1 MNSVFCADIGTSSLK
16 AALVDFSGRVLAFSR
31 VQFGL
36 FYTDHA
42 AGEWLGA
49 LRKALAGCISFVG
62 GGADICATA
71 GTGVSFANTG
81 ASGQGTQISIDAIC
95 ISGNGPTL
103 CGVDGKTLL
112 WNADLGLG
120 AGAGV
125 AGTGCSSG
133 TAGASTANICAAV
146 GTANIC
152 ATASTAGTGCSS
164 GTSSAFAS
172 TAGTGGADIRAT
184 ADTDVSFANAGA
196 SATAGTG
203 GADICATA
211 STAVPSA
218 NTGASG
224 TAGTGSA
231 NICATAGTGVSFAN
245 TGASGQGTQISID
258 AICISGNG
266 PTLCGVDGKTLLW
279 NADLGAG
286 AAGTGCSSGTGSADI
301 CATASTANTDVS
313 FANTGVSD
321 TAGTFGTAA
330 SSANTGISGN
340 TANICAAANTASTDV
355 SFANTGASGTAGTFG
370 TAASSANTGISGNT
384 ADICAT
390 ASTANNAVP
399 SANTKSLYIPRILG
413 FAKKFP
419 SYWQQKDCTVFS
431 GPEYLIYLLTGAS
444 VSILPEKRFLE
455 AYWSREA
462 FKEAGLSA
470 EDAEDAMQKLPS
482 FVPPASIA
490 GSLTKTA
497 AEFLCGGEGECAA
510 GLVKDGIPVVCGA
523 PDFISALVGT
533 NTLRAGLFCDRAG
546 SSEGIN
552 LCTSKP
558 VAGQGIRT
566 LPSIIPGLWNASVL
580 LPESGE
586 RFCAYKEKISRLYA
600 RPISLDEMVQILL
613 ESDGSLAE
621 LDQGKYLMLQTAMMV
636 RDGLNVLRRAA
647 EESGAVPALKTE
659 MTVTGGQAENPLWNQ
674 MKANVTGYTLYTQSL
689 VHAELT
695 GDAVF
700 ALLALGLYKDIHSAA
715 AAVCKREVCYE
726 PQEVS

>member
-81 ASGQGTQISIDAIC
+81 TSGQGTQISIDAIC

-120 AGAGV
+120 AGV

-133 TAGASTANICAAV
+133 T
-146 GTANIC
+146 GTK
-152 ATASTAGTGCSS
+152 
-164 GTSSAFAS
+164 
-172 TAGTGGADIRAT
+172 
-184 ADTDVSFANAGA
+184 VS
-196 SATAGTG
+196 
-203 GADICATA
+203 
-211 STAVPSA
+211 SA
-218 NTGASG
+218 NTGVSVTAG
-224 TAGTGSA
+224 AFADTAGTGSA
-231 NICATAGTGVSFAN
+231 NICAAAGTGVSFAN
-245 TGASGQGTQISID
+245 TGASGT
-258 AICISGNG
+258 
-266 PTLCGVDGKTLLW
+266 
-279 NADLGAG
+279 AG
-286 AAGTGCSSGTGSADI
+286 A
-301 CATASTANTDVS
+301 
-313 FANTGVSD
+313 
-321 TAGTFGTAA
+321 FGT
-330 SSANTGISGN
+330 S
-340 TANICAAANTASTDV
+340 
-355 SFANTGASGTAGTFG
+355 
-370 TAASSANTGISGNT
+370 ASSANTGISGNT
-384 ADICAT
+384 ADIRVTTDTDVSFANT
-390 ASTANNAVP
+390 GASDTAGASTANICAAANTAVP

-497 AEFLCGGEGECAA
+497 AEFLCGEEGECAA

-636 RDGLNVLRRAA
+636 RDGLNALRRAA

-659 MTVTGGQAENPLWNQ
+659 MTVTGGQAENALWNQ

-715 AAVCKREVCYE
+715 VAVCKREVCYE

>member
-62 GGADICATA
+62 GGNAGTDVSFANTA

-120 AGAGV
+120 AGV
-125 AGTGCSSG
+125 AGTGGSSG
-133 TAGASTANICAAV
+133 TAGANTANICAA
-146 GTANIC
+146 AN
-152 ATASTAGTGCSS
+152 TAS
-164 GTSSAFAS
+164 
-172 TAGTGGADIRAT
+172 
-184 ADTDVSFANAGA
+184 TDVSFAN
-196 SATAGTG
+196 S
-203 GADICATA
+203 
-211 STAVPSA
+211 
-218 NTGASG
+218 GASG
-224 TAGTGSA
+224 TAGS
-231 NICATAGTGVSFAN
+231 
-245 TGASGQGTQISID
+245 
-258 AICISGNG
+258 
-266 PTLCGVDGKTLLW
+266 
-279 NADLGAG
+279 
-286 AAGTGCSSGTGSADI
+286 
-301 CATASTANTDVS
+301 
-313 FANTGVSD
+313 
-321 TAGTFGTAA
+321 FGTAA

-340 TANICAAANTASTDV
+340 TANICATAST
-355 SFANTGASGTAGTFG
+355 AN
-370 TAASSANTGISGNT
+370 
-384 ADICAT
+384 ICAT
-390 ASTANNAVP
+390 ASTANTAVP

-636 RDGLNVLRRAA
+636 RDGLNALRRAA

-659 MTVTGGQAENPLWNQ
+659 MTVTGGQAENALWNQ

-715 AAVCKREVCYE
+715 AAVCKRKVCYE
-726 PQEVS
+726 PQEFS

>member
-1 MNSVFCADIGTSSLK
+1 M
-16 AALVDFSGRVLAFSR
+16 
-31 VQFGL
+31 
-36 FYTDHA
+36 
-42 AGEWLGA
+42 
-49 LRKALAGCISFVG
+49 RKAFAGCISFVG
-62 GGADICATA
+62 GGADICATANIRASAGVSANTAGTGGADIRATA

-120 AGAGV
+120 AGV
-125 AGTGCSSG
+125 AGTGTKVSS
-133 TAGASTANICAAV
+133 
-146 GTANIC
+146 
-152 ATASTAGTGCSS
+152 
-164 GTSSAFAS
+164 
-172 TAGTGGADIRAT
+172 
-184 ADTDVSFANAGA
+184 
-196 SATAGTG
+196 
-203 GADICATA
+203 
-211 STAVPSA
+211 
-218 NTGASG
+218 
-224 TAGTGSA
+224 
-231 NICATAGTGVSFAN
+231 
-245 TGASGQGTQISID
+245 
-258 AICISGNG
+258 
-266 PTLCGVDGKTLLW
+266 
-279 NADLGAG
+279 
-286 AAGTGCSSGTGSADI
+286 
-301 CATASTANTDVS
+301 
-313 FANTGVSD
+313 
-321 TAGTFGTAA
+321 
-330 SSANTGISGN
+330 
-340 TANICAAANTASTDV
+340 
-355 SFANTGASGTAGTFG
+355 ANTGASGTAGTFG

-384 ADICAT
+384 ANICAT
-390 ASTANNAVP
+390 ANTAVP

-497 AEFLCGGEGECAA
+497 AEFLCGGEGECAV

-636 RDGLNVLRRAA
+636 RDGLNALRRAA

-659 MTVTGGQAENPLWNQ
+659 MTVTGGQAENALWNQ

>member
-71 GTGVSFANTG
+71 NIRASAGVSANTAGTGGADIRATAGTGVSFANTG

-120 AGAGV
+120 AGV

-133 TAGASTANICAAV
+133 TGSANICATANTASTANICA
-146 GTANIC
+146 
-152 ATASTAGTGCSS
+152 
-164 GTSSAFAS
+164 
-172 TAGTGGADIRAT
+172 
-184 ADTDVSFANAGA
+184 
-196 SATAGTG
+196 
-203 GADICATA
+203 
-211 STAVPSA
+211 
-218 NTGASG
+218 

-231 NICATAGTGVSFAN
+231 NICATAGTAN
-245 TGASGQGTQISID
+245 
-258 AICISGNG
+258 
-266 PTLCGVDGKTLLW
+266 
-279 NADLGAG
+279 
-286 AAGTGCSSGTGSADI
+286 
-301 CATASTANTDVS
+301 
-313 FANTGVSD
+313 
-321 TAGTFGTAA
+321 
-330 SSANTGISGN
+330 
-340 TANICAAANTASTDV
+340 
-355 SFANTGASGTAGTFG
+355 

-390 ASTANNAVP
+390 AGTGSANICATANTAVP

-497 AEFLCGGEGECAA
+497 AEFLCGGEGECAV

-636 RDGLNVLRRAA
+636 RDGLNALRRAA

-659 MTVTGGQAENPLWNQ
+659 MTVTGGQAENALWNQ

>member
-42 AGEWLGA
+42 AVEWLGA

-62 GGADICATA
+62 GGADIRATANIRASAGAFADTAGTGGADIRATANTA

-112 WNADLGLG
+112 WNASLGL
-120 AGAGV
+120 GAGV

-133 TAGASTANICAAV
+133 T
-146 GTANIC
+146 
-152 ATASTAGTGCSS
+152 
-164 GTSSAFAS
+164 GTS
-172 TAGTGGADIRAT
+172 AD
-184 ADTDVSFANAGA
+184 
-196 SATAGTG
+196 
-203 GADICATA
+203 
-211 STAVPSA
+211 
-218 NTGASG
+218 

-231 NICATAGTGVSFAN
+231 NICATA
-245 TGASGQGTQISID
+245 
-258 AICISGNG
+258 
-266 PTLCGVDGKTLLW
+266 
-279 NADLGAG
+279 
-286 AAGTGCSSGTGSADI
+286 
-301 CATASTANTDVS
+301 
-313 FANTGVSD
+313 
-321 TAGTFGTAA
+321 
-330 SSANTGISGN
+330 N
-340 TANICAAANTASTDV
+340 TADICAAANTADTDV

-370 TAASSANTGISGNT
+370 TAASSANTGTSGAFADT
-384 ADICAT
+384 ADTADTGSADICAT
-390 ASTANNAVP
+390 ANTASTADTAVP

-431 GPEYLIYLLTGAS
+431 GPEYLIYLLTGKAL
-444 VSILPEKRFLE
+444 SILPEKRFLE

-497 AEFLCGGEGECAA
+497 AEFLCGGEGECAV
-510 GLVKDGIPVVCGA
+510 GLIKDGIPVVCGA

-636 RDGLNVLRRAA
+636 RDGLNALRRAA

-659 MTVTGGQAENPLWNQ
+659 MTVTGGQAENALWNQ

-726 PQEVS
+726 PQEAIR

>member
-62 GGADICATA
+62 GGADI
-71 GTGVSFANTG
+71 
-81 ASGQGTQISIDAIC
+81 
-95 ISGNGPTL
+95 
-103 CGVDGKTLL
+103 
-112 WNADLGLG
+112 
-120 AGAGV
+120 
-125 AGTGCSSG
+125 
-133 TAGASTANICAAV
+133 
-146 GTANIC
+146 
-152 ATASTAGTGCSS
+152 
-164 GTSSAFAS
+164 
-172 TAGTGGADIRAT
+172 R
-184 ADTDVSFANAGA
+184 
-196 SATAGTG
+196 ATAGTG
-203 GADICATA
+203 GAD
-211 STAVPSA
+211 
-218 NTGASG
+218 
-224 TAGTGSA
+224 
-231 NICATAGTGVSFAN
+231 ICATAGTGVSFAN

-266 PTLCGVDGKTLLW
+266 PTLCGVDGKALLW
-279 NADLGAG
+279 NADLGLGAG
-286 AAGTGCSSGTGSADI
+286 VAGTGCSSGTSGA
-301 CATASTANTDVS
+301 
-313 FANTGVSD
+313 FAD
-321 TAGTFGTAA
+321 TAGTGTANICVTA
-330 SSANTGISGN
+330 N
-340 TANICAAANTASTDV
+340 TANICAAAST
-355 SFANTGASGTAGTFG
+355 
-370 TAASSANTGISGNT
+370 
-384 ADICAT
+384 
-390 ASTANNAVP
+390 AVP

-497 AEFLCGGEGECAA
+497 AEFLCGGEGECAV

-636 RDGLNVLRRAA
+636 RDGLNALRRAA

-659 MTVTGGQAENPLWNQ
+659 MTVTGGQAENALWNQ

-726 PQEVS
+726 PQEAIR

>member
-81 ASGQGTQISIDAIC
+81 ASGQGSQISIDAIC

-112 WNADLGLG
+112 WNADLGFG

-133 TAGASTANICAAV
+133 TAGASTADICATANTASTDV
-146 GTANIC
+146 SFANTGASGTAGTFGTVASSANTGISGNTAGTGCSSGTDTSAASTANIC
-152 ATASTAGTGCSS
+152 ATASTAN
-164 GTSSAFAS
+164 
-172 TAGTGGADIRAT
+172 
-184 ADTDVSFANAGA
+184 TD
-196 SATAGTG
+196 
-203 GADICATA
+203 
-211 STAVPSA
+211 
-218 NTGASG
+218 
-224 TAGTGSA
+224 
-231 NICATAGTGVSFAN
+231 VSFAN

-279 NADLGAG
+279 NADLGLGAG

-313 FANTGVSD
+313 FANTGASD
-321 TAGTFGTAA
+321 TAGTSGTAA
-330 SSANTGISGN
+330 SSANTDISGN
-340 TANICAAANTASTDV
+340 TANICAAVGTANICATAST
-355 SFANTGASGTAGTFG
+355 AGTG
-370 TAASSANTGISGNT
+370 CSSGISGNT

-390 ASTANNAVP
+390 AGTASTANICAATNTAVP

-497 AEFLCGGEGECAA
+497 AEFLCGGEGECAV

-636 RDGLNVLRRAA
+636 RDGLNALRRAA

-659 MTVTGGQAENPLWNQ
+659 MTVTGGQAENALWNQ

-715 AAVCKREVCYE
+715 SAVCKREDCYE

>member
-71 GTGVSFANTG
+71 NIRASAGVSAN
-81 ASGQGTQISIDAIC
+81 
-95 ISGNGPTL
+95 
-103 CGVDGKTLL
+103 
-112 WNADLGLG
+112 
-120 AGAGV
+120 
-125 AGTGCSSG
+125 
-133 TAGASTANICAAV
+133 
-146 GTANIC
+146 
-152 ATASTAGTGCSS
+152 
-164 GTSSAFAS
+164 
-172 TAGTGGADIRAT
+172 TAGTGGADIR
-184 ADTDVSFANAGA
+184 
-196 SATAGTG
+196 
-203 GADICATA
+203 
-211 STAVPSA
+211 
-218 NTGASG
+218 
-224 TAGTGSA
+224 
-231 NICATAGTGVSFAN
+231 ATAGTGVSFAN

-279 NADLGAG
+279 NADLGLG
-286 AAGTGCSSGTGSADI
+286 VGVAGTGCSSGTGTSGNTADV
-301 CATASTANTDVS
+301 CAAAG
-313 FANTGVSD
+313 TGVSSANPGASD

-340 TANICAAANTASTDV
+340 TAVICATASTGCSSGTSGAFADTAGTGSANICATANTDV

-370 TAASSANTGISGNT
+370 TAASSANTGISAAN
-384 ADICAT
+384 T
-390 ASTANNAVP
+390 ASTAVP

-497 AEFLCGGEGECAA
+497 AEFLCGGEGECAV

-636 RDGLNVLRRAA
+636 RDGLNALRRAA

-659 MTVTGGQAENPLWNQ
+659 MTVTGGQAENALWNQ

-715 AAVCKREVCYE
+715 AVVCKREVCYE

>member
-120 AGAGV
+120 AGV

-133 TAGASTANICAAV
+133 TG
-146 GTANIC
+146 G
-152 ATASTAGTGCSS
+152 
-164 GTSSAFAS
+164 AFA
-172 TAGTGGADIRAT
+172 D
-184 ADTDVSFANAGA
+184 
-196 SATAGTG
+196 
-203 GADICATA
+203 
-211 STAVPSA
+211 
-218 NTGASG
+218 

-231 NICATAGTGVSFAN
+231 NICATAGTGCTANICATANTAHTAVPSAN
-245 TGASGQGTQISID
+245 TGASG
-258 AICISGNG
+258 
-266 PTLCGVDGKTLLW
+266 
-279 NADLGAG
+279 
-286 AAGTGCSSGTGSADI
+286 
-301 CATASTANTDVS
+301 
-313 FANTGVSD
+313 

-340 TANICAAANTASTDV
+340 TANICAAANTANICVASGTGSANICAAAGTGCSSGAFADTAGTGGADIRATAGTDV
-355 SFANTGASGTAGTFG
+355 SFANTGASDTAGTFG
-370 TAASSANTGISGNT
+370 TAASSANTGTSGTAGAFGTAASSANTGTSGNT
-384 ADICAT
+384 ANIYA
-390 ASTANNAVP
+390 TANNAVP

-470 EDAEDAMQKLPS
+470 EDAELAMQKLPS

-497 AEFLCGGEGECAA
+497 AEFLCGGEGECAV

-636 RDGLNVLRRAA
+636 RDGLNALRRAA

-659 MTVTGGQAENPLWNQ
+659 MTVTGGQAENALWNQ

>member
-49 LRKALAGCISFVG
+49 LRKALAGCISSAG
-62 GGADICATA
+62 TGGADIRATA

-103 CGVDGKTLL
+103 CARDGSTLL
-112 WNADLGLG
+112 WNASLP
-120 AGAGV
+120 
-125 AGTGCSSG
+125 
-133 TAGASTANICAAV
+133 N
-146 GTANIC
+146 
-152 ATASTAGTGCSS
+152 
-164 GTSSAFAS
+164 
-172 TAGTGGADIRAT
+172 
-184 ADTDVSFANAGA
+184 
-196 SATAGTG
+196 
-203 GADICATA
+203 
-211 STAVPSA
+211 
-218 NTGASG
+218 
-224 TAGTGSA
+224 
-231 NICATAGTGVSFAN
+231 
-245 TGASGQGTQISID
+245 
-258 AICISGNG
+258 
-266 PTLCGVDGKTLLW
+266 
-279 NADLGAG
+279 
-286 AAGTGCSSGTGSADI
+286 
-301 CATASTANTDVS
+301 
-313 FANTGVSD
+313 
-321 TAGTFGTAA
+321 
-330 SSANTGISGN
+330 
-340 TANICAAANTASTDV
+340 STD
-355 SFANTGASGTAGTFG
+355 SIPTNTRS
-370 TAASSANTGISGNT
+370 I
-384 ADICAT
+384 
-390 ASTANNAVP
+390 
-399 SANTKSLYIPRILG
+399 YIPRILG

-636 RDGLNVLRRAA
+636 RDGLNALRRAA

-659 MTVTGGQAENPLWNQ
+659 MTVTGGQAENALWNQ

>member
-49 LRKALAGCISFVG
+49 LRKALAGCISSAGTGGTDIRATASTDVSFANTAG
-62 GGADICATA
+62 TGGADIRATA

-81 ASGQGTQISIDAIC
+81 TSGQGTQISIDAIC

-112 WNADLGLG
+112 WNADLGF
-120 AGAGV
+120 GAGV
-125 AGTGCSSG
+125 AGTGCGSG
-133 TAGASTANICAAV
+133 T
-146 GTANIC
+146 GTK
-152 ATASTAGTGCSS
+152 
-164 GTSSAFAS
+164 
-172 TAGTGGADIRAT
+172 
-184 ADTDVSFANAGA
+184 VS
-196 SATAGTG
+196 
-203 GADICATA
+203 
-211 STAVPSA
+211 SA
-218 NTGASG
+218 NTGVSVTAG
-224 TAGTGSA
+224 TFADTAGTGSA
-231 NICATAGTGVSFAN
+231 NICA
-245 TGASGQGTQISID
+245 
-258 AICISGNG
+258 
-266 PTLCGVDGKTLLW
+266 
-279 NADLGAG
+279 
-286 AAGTGCSSGTGSADI
+286 
-301 CATASTANTDVS
+301 
-313 FANTGVSD
+313 
-321 TAGTFGTAA
+321 
-330 SSANTGISGN
+330 
-340 TANICAAANTASTDV
+340 AANTA
-355 SFANTGASGTAGTFG
+355 N
-370 TAASSANTGISGNT
+370 
-384 ADICAT
+384 ICAT

-490 GSLTKTA
+490 GTLTKTA

-636 RDGLNVLRRAA
+636 RDGLNALRMAA

-659 MTVTGGQAENPLWNQ
+659 MTVTGGQAENALWNQ

>member
-49 LRKALAGCISFVG
+49 LRKALAGCIS
-62 GGADICATA
+62 
-71 GTGVSFANTG
+71 S
-81 ASGQGTQISIDAIC
+81 
-95 ISGNGPTL
+95 
-103 CGVDGKTLL
+103 
-112 WNADLGLG
+112 
-120 AGAGV
+120 
-125 AGTGCSSG
+125 
-133 TAGASTANICAAV
+133 
-146 GTANIC
+146 
-152 ATASTAGTGCSS
+152 
-164 GTSSAFAS
+164 
-172 TAGTGGADIRAT
+172 ADIR
-184 ADTDVSFANAGA
+184 
-196 SATAGTG
+196 
-203 GADICATA
+203 
-211 STAVPSA
+211 
-218 NTGASG
+218 
-224 TAGTGSA
+224 
-231 NICATAGTGVSFAN
+231 ATAGTGVSFAN

-286 AAGTGCSSGTGSADI
+286 AGVAGTGGA
-301 CATASTANTDVS
+301 
-313 FANTGVSD
+313 D
-321 TAGTFGTAA
+321 TAGAFGTAA

-340 TANICAAANTASTDV
+340 TTDV
-355 SFANTGASGTAGTFG
+355 SVNTAGTG
-370 TAASSANTGISGNT
+370 SAN
-384 ADICAT
+384 ICAT
-390 ASTANNAVP
+390 ASTAVP
-399 SANTKSLYIPRILG
+399 SANTKSLYIPRILC

-482 FVPPASIA
+482 FVSPASIA

-636 RDGLNVLRRAA
+636 RDGLNALRRAA

-659 MTVTGGQAENPLWNQ
+659 MTVTGGQAENALWNQ

-726 PQEVS
+726 PQEAIR

>member
-49 LRKALAGCISFVG
+49 LRKALAGCISSAG
-62 GGADICATA
+62 TGGADIRATA

-103 CGVDGKTLL
+103 CARDGSTLL
-112 WNADLGLG
+112 WNASLP
-120 AGAGV
+120 
-125 AGTGCSSG
+125 
-133 TAGASTANICAAV
+133 N
-146 GTANIC
+146 
-152 ATASTAGTGCSS
+152 
-164 GTSSAFAS
+164 
-172 TAGTGGADIRAT
+172 
-184 ADTDVSFANAGA
+184 
-196 SATAGTG
+196 
-203 GADICATA
+203 
-211 STAVPSA
+211 
-218 NTGASG
+218 
-224 TAGTGSA
+224 
-231 NICATAGTGVSFAN
+231 
-245 TGASGQGTQISID
+245 
-258 AICISGNG
+258 
-266 PTLCGVDGKTLLW
+266 
-279 NADLGAG
+279 
-286 AAGTGCSSGTGSADI
+286 
-301 CATASTANTDVS
+301 
-313 FANTGVSD
+313 
-321 TAGTFGTAA
+321 
-330 SSANTGISGN
+330 
-340 TANICAAANTASTDV
+340 STD
-355 SFANTGASGTAGTFG
+355 SIPTNTRS
-370 TAASSANTGISGNT
+370 I
-384 ADICAT
+384 
-390 ASTANNAVP
+390 
-399 SANTKSLYIPRILG
+399 YIPRILG

-636 RDGLNVLRRAA
+636 RDGLNALRRAA

-659 MTVTGGQAENPLWNQ
+659 MTVTGGQAENALWTQ

>member
-71 GTGVSFANTG
+71 NIRATAGTGVSFANTG

-120 AGAGV
+120 A
-125 AGTGCSSG
+125 
-133 TAGASTANICAAV
+133 
-146 GTANIC
+146 
-152 ATASTAGTGCSS
+152 
-164 GTSSAFAS
+164 
-172 TAGTGGADIRAT
+172 
-184 ADTDVSFANAGA
+184 
-196 SATAGTG
+196 
-203 GADICATA
+203 
-211 STAVPSA
+211 
-218 NTGASG
+218 NT
-224 TAGTGSA
+224 
-231 NICATAGTGVSFAN
+231 
-245 TGASGQGTQISID
+245 
-258 AICISGNG
+258 
-266 PTLCGVDGKTLLW
+266 
-279 NADLGAG
+279 
-286 AAGTGCSSGTGSADI
+286 
-301 CATASTANTDVS
+301 
-313 FANTGVSD
+313 
-321 TAGTFGTAA
+321 
-330 SSANTGISGN
+330 
-340 TANICAAANTASTDV
+340 ANTASTDV
-355 SFANTGASGTAGTFG
+355 SFANTGTSGTGCSSGTSG
-370 TAASSANTGISGNT
+370 ANTAASSANTGISGNT

-390 ASTANNAVP
+390 AGTGSANICATANTAVP

-497 AEFLCGGEGECAA
+497 AEFLCGGEGECAV

-586 RFCAYKEKISRLYA
+586 RFCAYKEKISHLYA

-636 RDGLNVLRRAA
+636 RDGLNALRRAA

-659 MTVTGGQAENPLWNQ
+659 MTVTGGQAENALWNQ

>member
-71 GTGVSFANTG
+71 NIRASAGVSANTAGTGGADIRATAGTGVSFANTG

-120 AGAGV
+120 AGV
-125 AGTGCSSG
+125 AGTGTKVSS
-133 TAGASTANICAAV
+133 
-146 GTANIC
+146 
-152 ATASTAGTGCSS
+152 
-164 GTSSAFAS
+164 
-172 TAGTGGADIRAT
+172 
-184 ADTDVSFANAGA
+184 
-196 SATAGTG
+196 
-203 GADICATA
+203 
-211 STAVPSA
+211 
-218 NTGASG
+218 
-224 TAGTGSA
+224 
-231 NICATAGTGVSFAN
+231 
-245 TGASGQGTQISID
+245 
-258 AICISGNG
+258 
-266 PTLCGVDGKTLLW
+266 
-279 NADLGAG
+279 
-286 AAGTGCSSGTGSADI
+286 
-301 CATASTANTDVS
+301 
-313 FANTGVSD
+313 
-321 TAGTFGTAA
+321 
-330 SSANTGISGN
+330 
-340 TANICAAANTASTDV
+340 
-355 SFANTGASGTAGTFG
+355 ANTGASGTAGTFG

-384 ADICAT
+384 ANICAT
-390 ASTANNAVP
+390 ANTAVP

-497 AEFLCGGEGECAA
+497 AEFLCGGEGECAV

-636 RDGLNVLRRAA
+636 RDGLNALRRAA

-659 MTVTGGQAENPLWNQ
+659 MTVTGGQAENALWNQ

>member
-16 AALVDFSGRVLAFSR
+16 AALIGFDGRVFAFSR

-49 LRKALAGCISFVG
+49 LRKALGVCLSSG
-62 GGADICATA
+62 GGAGNANICATA
-71 GTGVSFANTG
+71 GTSGLSANTG
-81 ASGQGTQISIDAIC
+81 TSGQDTQISIDAIC

-103 CGVDGKTLL
+103 CGRDGQTLL
-112 WNADLGLG
+112 WNAGIG
-120 AGAGV
+120 AVAGG
-125 AGTGCSSG
+125 GTGC
-133 TAGASTANICAAV
+133 
-146 GTANIC
+146 
-152 ATASTAGTGCSS
+152 
-164 GTSSAFAS
+164 
-172 TAGTGGADIRAT
+172 
-184 ADTDVSFANAGA
+184 
-196 SATAGTG
+196 
-203 GADICATA
+203 
-211 STAVPSA
+211 
-218 NTGASG
+218 G
-224 TAGTGSA
+224 TAGTS
-231 NICATAGTGVSFAN
+231 
-245 TGASGQGTQISID
+245 
-258 AICISGNG
+258 
-266 PTLCGVDGKTLLW
+266 
-279 NADLGAG
+279 
-286 AAGTGCSSGTGSADI
+286 
-301 CATASTANTDVS
+301 
-313 FANTGVSD
+313 
-321 TAGTFGTAA
+321 
-330 SSANTGISGN
+330 
-340 TANICAAANTASTDV
+340 
-355 SFANTGASGTAGTFG
+355 
-370 TAASSANTGISGNT
+370 
-384 ADICAT
+384 
-390 ASTANNAVP
+390 VP

-413 FAKKFP
+413 FAKRFP

-497 AEFLCGGEGECAA
+497 AEFLCGGEGECAV

-636 RDGLNVLRRAA
+636 RDGLNALRRAA

-659 MTVTGGQAENPLWNQ
+659 MTVTGGQAENALWNQ

>member
-62 GGADICATA
+62 GGNAGTDVSFANTAGTGGADIRATA

-112 WNADLGLG
+112 WNADLGFG

-133 TAGASTANICAAV
+133 TSAANTANIR
-146 GTANIC
+146 
-152 ATASTAGTGCSS
+152 ATAST
-164 GTSSAFAS
+164 
-172 TAGTGGADIRAT
+172 
-184 ADTDVSFANAGA
+184 
-196 SATAGTG
+196 
-203 GADICATA
+203 
-211 STAVPSA
+211 
-218 NTGASG
+218 
-224 TAGTGSA
+224 
-231 NICATAGTGVSFAN
+231 
-245 TGASGQGTQISID
+245 
-258 AICISGNG
+258 
-266 PTLCGVDGKTLLW
+266 
-279 NADLGAG
+279 
-286 AAGTGCSSGTGSADI
+286 
-301 CATASTANTDVS
+301 
-313 FANTGVSD
+313 
-321 TAGTFGTAA
+321 
-330 SSANTGISGN
+330 
-340 TANICAAANTASTDV
+340 
-355 SFANTGASGTAGTFG
+355 
-370 TAASSANTGISGNT
+370 
-384 ADICAT
+384 
-390 ASTANNAVP
+390 AVP

-497 AEFLCGGEGECAA
+497 AEFLCGGEGECAV

-636 RDGLNVLRRAA
+636 RDGLNALRRAA

-659 MTVTGGQAENPLWNQ
+659 MTVTGGQAENALWNQ

>member
-62 GGADICATA
+62 GGNAGTDVSFANTA

-120 AGAGV
+120 AGV
-125 AGTGCSSG
+125 AGTGGSSG
-133 TAGASTANICAAV
+133 TAGANTANICAA
-146 GTANIC
+146 AN
-152 ATASTAGTGCSS
+152 TAS
-164 GTSSAFAS
+164 
-172 TAGTGGADIRAT
+172 
-184 ADTDVSFANAGA
+184 
-196 SATAGTG
+196 
-203 GADICATA
+203 
-211 STAVPSA
+211 
-218 NTGASG
+218 
-224 TAGTGSA
+224 
-231 NICATAGTGVSFAN
+231 
-245 TGASGQGTQISID
+245 
-258 AICISGNG
+258 
-266 PTLCGVDGKTLLW
+266 
-279 NADLGAG
+279 
-286 AAGTGCSSGTGSADI
+286 
-301 CATASTANTDVS
+301 TDVS
-313 FANTGVSD
+313 FANTG

-340 TANICAAANTASTDV
+340 TANICATASTANICAAANTASTDV

-384 ADICAT
+384 ANICAT
-390 ASTANNAVP
+390 ASTANICATASTANTAVP

-636 RDGLNVLRRAA
+636 RDGLNALRRAA

-659 MTVTGGQAENPLWNQ
+659 MTVTGGQAENALWNQ

-715 AAVCKREVCYE
+715 AAVCKRKVCYE

>member
-49 LRKALAGCISFVG
+49 LRKALAGCISAVG
-62 GGADICATA
+62 GGADICATANIRASAGVSANTAGTGGADIRATA

-120 AGAGV
+120 AGV

-133 TAGASTANICAAV
+133 TSGA
-146 GTANIC
+146 
-152 ATASTAGTGCSS
+152 
-164 GTSSAFAS
+164 
-172 TAGTGGADIRAT
+172 
-184 ADTDVSFANAGA
+184 
-196 SATAGTG
+196 
-203 GADICATA
+203 
-211 STAVPSA
+211 
-218 NTGASG
+218 
-224 TAGTGSA
+224 
-231 NICATAGTGVSFAN
+231 
-245 TGASGQGTQISID
+245 
-258 AICISGNG
+258 
-266 PTLCGVDGKTLLW
+266 
-279 NADLGAG
+279 
-286 AAGTGCSSGTGSADI
+286 
-301 CATASTANTDVS
+301 
-313 FANTGVSD
+313 
-321 TAGTFGTAA
+321 
-330 SSANTGISGN
+330 N
-340 TANICAAANTASTDV
+340 TANICAAANTANTDV

-384 ADICAT
+384 ANISAT
-390 ASTANNAVP
+390 ASTANTAVP

-497 AEFLCGGEGECAA
+497 AEFLCGGEGECAV

-636 RDGLNVLRRAA
+636 RDGLNALRRAA

-659 MTVTGGQAENPLWNQ
+659 MTVTGGQAENALWNQ

>member
-71 GTGVSFANTG
+71 GTGVSFANTD

-112 WNADLGLG
+112 WNASLP
-120 AGAGV
+120 
-125 AGTGCSSG
+125 
-133 TAGASTANICAAV
+133 N
-146 GTANIC
+146 
-152 ATASTAGTGCSS
+152 
-164 GTSSAFAS
+164 
-172 TAGTGGADIRAT
+172 
-184 ADTDVSFANAGA
+184 
-196 SATAGTG
+196 
-203 GADICATA
+203 
-211 STAVPSA
+211 
-218 NTGASG
+218 
-224 TAGTGSA
+224 
-231 NICATAGTGVSFAN
+231 
-245 TGASGQGTQISID
+245 
-258 AICISGNG
+258 
-266 PTLCGVDGKTLLW
+266 
-279 NADLGAG
+279 
-286 AAGTGCSSGTGSADI
+286 
-301 CATASTANTDVS
+301 
-313 FANTGVSD
+313 
-321 TAGTFGTAA
+321 
-330 SSANTGISGN
+330 
-340 TANICAAANTASTDV
+340 STD
-355 SFANTGASGTAGTFG
+355 SIPTNTRS
-370 TAASSANTGISGNT
+370 I
-384 ADICAT
+384 
-390 ASTANNAVP
+390 
-399 SANTKSLYIPRILG
+399 YIPRILG

-497 AEFLCGGEGECAA
+497 AEFLCGGEGECAV

-558 VAGQGIRT
+558 VVGQGIRT

-580 LPESGE
+580 LPENGE

-636 RDGLNVLRRAA
+636 RDGLNALRRAA

-659 MTVTGGQAENPLWNQ
+659 MTVTGGQAENALWNQ

>member
-62 GGADICATA
+62 GGNAGTDVSFANTA

-120 AGAGV
+120 AGV
-125 AGTGCSSG
+125 AGTGGSSG
-133 TAGASTANICAAV
+133 TAGANTANICAA
-146 GTANIC
+146 AN
-152 ATASTAGTGCSS
+152 TAS
-164 GTSSAFAS
+164 
-172 TAGTGGADIRAT
+172 
-184 ADTDVSFANAGA
+184 
-196 SATAGTG
+196 
-203 GADICATA
+203 
-211 STAVPSA
+211 
-218 NTGASG
+218 
-224 TAGTGSA
+224 
-231 NICATAGTGVSFAN
+231 
-245 TGASGQGTQISID
+245 
-258 AICISGNG
+258 
-266 PTLCGVDGKTLLW
+266 
-279 NADLGAG
+279 
-286 AAGTGCSSGTGSADI
+286 
-301 CATASTANTDVS
+301 TDVS
-313 FANTGVSD
+313 FANTG

-340 TANICAAANTASTDV
+340 TANICA
-355 SFANTGASGTAGTFG
+355 
-370 TAASSANTGISGNT
+370 
-384 ADICAT
+384 T
-390 ASTANNAVP
+390 ASTANTAVP

-636 RDGLNVLRRAA
+636 RDGLNALRRAA

-659 MTVTGGQAENPLWNQ
+659 MTVTGGQAENALWNQ

-715 AAVCKREVCYE
+715 AAVCKRKVCYE

>member
-1 MNSVFCADIGTSSLK
+1 LNSVFCADIGTSSLK

-62 GGADICATA
+62 GGADI
-71 GTGVSFANTG
+71 
-81 ASGQGTQISIDAIC
+81 
-95 ISGNGPTL
+95 
-103 CGVDGKTLL
+103 
-112 WNADLGLG
+112 
-120 AGAGV
+120 
-125 AGTGCSSG
+125 
-133 TAGASTANICAAV
+133 
-146 GTANIC
+146 
-152 ATASTAGTGCSS
+152 
-164 GTSSAFAS
+164 
-172 TAGTGGADIRAT
+172 R
-184 ADTDVSFANAGA
+184 
-196 SATAGTG
+196 ATAGTG
-203 GADICATA
+203 GAD
-211 STAVPSA
+211 
-218 NTGASG
+218 
-224 TAGTGSA
+224 
-231 NICATAGTGVSFAN
+231 ICATAGTGVSFAN

-266 PTLCGVDGKTLLW
+266 PTLCGVDGKALLW
-279 NADLGAG
+279 NADLGLGAG
-286 AAGTGCSSGTGSADI
+286 VAGTGCSSGTSGA
-301 CATASTANTDVS
+301 
-313 FANTGVSD
+313 FAD
-321 TAGTFGTAA
+321 TAGTGTANICVTA
-330 SSANTGISGN
+330 N
-340 TANICAAANTASTDV
+340 TANICAAAST
-355 SFANTGASGTAGTFG
+355 
-370 TAASSANTGISGNT
+370 
-384 ADICAT
+384 
-390 ASTANNAVP
+390 AVP

-497 AEFLCGGEGECAA
+497 AEFLCGGEGECAV

-636 RDGLNVLRRAA
+636 RDGLNALRRAA

-659 MTVTGGQAENPLWNQ
+659 MTVTGGQAENALWNQ

-726 PQEVS
+726 PQEAIR

>member
-1 MNSVFCADIGTSSLK
+1 GASGT
-16 AALVDFSGRVLAFSR
+16 
-31 VQFGL
+31 
-36 FYTDHA
+36 
-42 AGEWLGA
+42 AGT
-49 LRKALAGCISFVG
+49 
-62 GGADICATA
+62 GGADIRATA

-81 ASGQGTQISIDAIC
+81 ASDT
-95 ISGNGPTL
+95 
-103 CGVDGKTLL
+103 
-112 WNADLGLG
+112 
-120 AGAGV
+120 

-133 TAGASTANICAAV
+133 TAGAFA

-152 ATASTAGTGCSS
+152 ATA
-164 GTSSAFAS
+164 
-172 TAGTGGADIRAT
+172 
-184 ADTDVSFANAGA
+184 
-196 SATAGTG
+196 
-203 GADICATA
+203 
-211 STAVPSA
+211 
-218 NTGASG
+218 
-224 TAGTGSA
+224 
-231 NICATAGTGVSFAN
+231 
-245 TGASGQGTQISID
+245 
-258 AICISGNG
+258 
-266 PTLCGVDGKTLLW
+266 
-279 NADLGAG
+279 
-286 AAGTGCSSGTGSADI
+286 
-301 CATASTANTDVS
+301 
-313 FANTGVSD
+313 
-321 TAGTFGTAA
+321 
-330 SSANTGISGN
+330 N
-340 TANICAAANTASTDV
+340 TANICAAA
-355 SFANTGASGTAGTFG
+355 GR
-370 TAASSANTGISGNT
+370 
-384 ADICAT
+384 
-390 ASTANNAVP
+390 AVP

-455 AYWSREA
+455 AYWSKGGFE
-462 FKEAGLSA
+462 EAGLSA

-497 AEFLCGGEGECAA
+497 AEFLCGGEGECAV
-510 GLVKDGIPVVCGA
+510 GLVKGGIPVVCGA

-636 RDGLNVLRRAA
+636 RDGLNALRRAA

-659 MTVTGGQAENPLWNQ
+659 MTVTGGQAENALWNQ

>member
-16 AALVDFSGRVLAFSR
+16 AALIGFDGRVFAFSR
-31 VQFGL
+31 VNFNL

-81 ASGQGTQISIDAIC
+81 ASGQDAQISIDAIC

-103 CGVDGKTLL
+103 CARDGSTLL
-112 WNADLGLG
+112 WNASLPD
-120 AGAGV
+120 
-125 AGTGCSSG
+125 
-133 TAGASTANICAAV
+133 STDSIPTN
-146 GTANIC
+146 
-152 ATASTAGTGCSS
+152 
-164 GTSSAFAS
+164 TSS
-172 TAGTGGADIRAT
+172 I
-184 ADTDVSFANAGA
+184 
-196 SATAGTG
+196 
-203 GADICATA
+203 
-211 STAVPSA
+211 
-218 NTGASG
+218 
-224 TAGTGSA
+224 
-231 NICATAGTGVSFAN
+231 
-245 TGASGQGTQISID
+245 
-258 AICISGNG
+258 
-266 PTLCGVDGKTLLW
+266 
-279 NADLGAG
+279 
-286 AAGTGCSSGTGSADI
+286 
-301 CATASTANTDVS
+301 
-313 FANTGVSD
+313 
-321 TAGTFGTAA
+321 
-330 SSANTGISGN
+330 
-340 TANICAAANTASTDV
+340 
-355 SFANTGASGTAGTFG
+355 
-370 TAASSANTGISGNT
+370 
-384 ADICAT
+384 
-390 ASTANNAVP
+390 
-399 SANTKSLYIPRILG
+399 YIPRILG
-413 FAKKFP
+413 FAKKFQD
-419 SYWQQKDCTVFS
+419 YWQQKDSIVFS
-431 GPEYLIYLLTGAS
+431 GPEYLIYLLTGNAL
-444 VSILPEKRFLE
+444 SILPEERFLE
-455 AYWSREA
+455 AYWSKDALE
-462 FKEAGLSA
+462 EAGLSA
-470 EDAEDAMQKLPS
+470 KDAEDAMQKLPA

-490 GSLTKTA
+490 GNLTKTA
-497 AEFLCGGEGECAA
+497 ASFLGG
-510 GLVKDGIPVVCGA
+510 LKDGIPVVCGA

-636 RDGLNVLRRAA
+636 RDGLNALRNAA

-659 MTVTGGQAENPLWNQ
+659 MTVTGGQAENALWNQ

-726 PQEVS
+726 PQEAIR

>member
-71 GTGVSFANTG
+71 NIRASAGVSANTAGTGGADIRATAGTGVSFANTG

-120 AGAGV
+120 AGV
-125 AGTGCSSG
+125 AGTGTKVSS
-133 TAGASTANICAAV
+133 
-146 GTANIC
+146 
-152 ATASTAGTGCSS
+152 
-164 GTSSAFAS
+164 
-172 TAGTGGADIRAT
+172 
-184 ADTDVSFANAGA
+184 
-196 SATAGTG
+196 
-203 GADICATA
+203 
-211 STAVPSA
+211 
-218 NTGASG
+218 
-224 TAGTGSA
+224 
-231 NICATAGTGVSFAN
+231 
-245 TGASGQGTQISID
+245 
-258 AICISGNG
+258 
-266 PTLCGVDGKTLLW
+266 
-279 NADLGAG
+279 
-286 AAGTGCSSGTGSADI
+286 
-301 CATASTANTDVS
+301 
-313 FANTGVSD
+313 
-321 TAGTFGTAA
+321 
-330 SSANTGISGN
+330 
-340 TANICAAANTASTDV
+340 
-355 SFANTGASGTAGTFG
+355 ANTGASGTAGTFG

-384 ADICAT
+384 ANICATADTADIRAAANTANICAAASTANICAT
-390 ASTANNAVP
+390 ASTAVP

-533 NTLRAGLFCDRAG
+533 NTLRA
-546 SSEGIN
+546 
-552 LCTSKP
+552 
-558 VAGQGIRT
+558 
-566 LPSIIPGLWNASVL
+566 
-580 LPESGE
+580 
-586 RFCAYKEKISRLYA
+586 
-600 RPISLDEMVQILL
+600 
-613 ESDGSLAE
+613 
-621 LDQGKYLMLQTAMMV
+621 
-636 RDGLNVLRRAA
+636 
-647 EESGAVPALKTE
+647 
-659 MTVTGGQAENPLWNQ
+659 
-674 MKANVTGYTLYTQSL
+674 
-689 VHAELT
+689 
-695 GDAVF
+695 
-700 ALLALGLYKDIHSAA
+700 
-715 AAVCKREVCYE
+715 
-726 PQEVS
+726 

>member
-16 AALVDFSGRVLAFSR
+16 AALIDFSGRVLAFSR

-49 LRKALAGCISFVG
+49 LRKALGDCIASGTLGSFANAGASG
-62 GGADICATA
+62 TGTSGANICDTA
-71 GTGVSFANTG
+71 GTSVLSANAG
-81 ASGQGTQISIDAIC
+81 ASGQDTQISIDAIC

-103 CGVDGKTLL
+103 CGRDGQTLL
-112 WNADLGLG
+112 WNAD
-120 AGAGV
+120 
-125 AGTGCSSG
+125 
-133 TAGASTANICAAV
+133 IC
-146 GTANIC
+146 
-152 ATASTAGTGCSS
+152 
-164 GTSSAFAS
+164 
-172 TAGTGGADIRAT
+172 
-184 ADTDVSFANAGA
+184 DTD
-196 SATAGTG
+196 GTN
-203 GADICATA
+203 
-211 STAVPSA
+211 VLSA

-224 TAGTGSA
+224 TGTS
-231 NICATAGTGVSFAN
+231 
-245 TGASGQGTQISID
+245 
-258 AICISGNG
+258 
-266 PTLCGVDGKTLLW
+266 
-279 NADLGAG
+279 
-286 AAGTGCSSGTGSADI
+286 
-301 CATASTANTDVS
+301 
-313 FANTGVSD
+313 
-321 TAGTFGTAA
+321 
-330 SSANTGISGN
+330 
-340 TANICAAANTASTDV
+340 
-355 SFANTGASGTAGTFG
+355 
-370 TAASSANTGISGNT
+370 
-384 ADICAT
+384 
-390 ASTANNAVP
+390 

-413 FAKKFP
+413 FAKRFP
-419 SYWQQKDCTVFS
+419 SYWQQKDSIVFS

-455 AYWSREA
+455 AYWSKGGFE
-462 FKEAGLSA
+462 EAGLSA
-470 EDAEDAMQKLPS
+470 EDAEGAMQKLPA

-497 AEFLCGGEGECAA
+497 AEFLCGGEGECAV

-600 RPISLDEMVQILL
+600 RPISLDDMVQILL
-613 ESDGSLAE
+613 QSDGSLAE

-636 RDGLNVLRRAA
+636 RDGLNALRRAA
-647 EESGAVPALKTE
+647 EESGGVPALKTE
-659 MTVTGGQAENPLWNQ
+659 MTVTGGQAENALWNQ
-674 MKANVTGYTLYTQSL
+674 MKANVTGYTVYTQSL

-715 AAVCKREVCYE
+715 AAVCKRDCCYE
-726 PQEVS
+726 PQEVIK

>member
-62 GGADICATA
+62 GGADIRATA

-81 ASGQGTQISIDAIC
+81 ASGQGSQISIDAIC

-103 CGVDGKTLL
+103 CARDGSTLL
-112 WNADLGLG
+112 WNASLP
-120 AGAGV
+120 
-125 AGTGCSSG
+125 
-133 TAGASTANICAAV
+133 N
-146 GTANIC
+146 
-152 ATASTAGTGCSS
+152 
-164 GTSSAFAS
+164 
-172 TAGTGGADIRAT
+172 
-184 ADTDVSFANAGA
+184 
-196 SATAGTG
+196 
-203 GADICATA
+203 
-211 STAVPSA
+211 
-218 NTGASG
+218 
-224 TAGTGSA
+224 
-231 NICATAGTGVSFAN
+231 
-245 TGASGQGTQISID
+245 
-258 AICISGNG
+258 
-266 PTLCGVDGKTLLW
+266 
-279 NADLGAG
+279 
-286 AAGTGCSSGTGSADI
+286 
-301 CATASTANTDVS
+301 
-313 FANTGVSD
+313 
-321 TAGTFGTAA
+321 
-330 SSANTGISGN
+330 
-340 TANICAAANTASTDV
+340 STD
-355 SFANTGASGTAGTFG
+355 SIPTNTRS
-370 TAASSANTGISGNT
+370 I
-384 ADICAT
+384 
-390 ASTANNAVP
+390 
-399 SANTKSLYIPRILG
+399 YIPRILG

-444 VSILPEKRFLE
+444 VSILPEERFLE

-497 AEFLCGGEGECAA
+497 AEFLCSGEGECAV

-636 RDGLNVLRRAA
+636 RDGLNALRRAA

-659 MTVTGGQAENPLWNQ
+659 MTVTGGQAENALWNQ

>member
-1 MNSVFCADIGTSSLK
+1 
-16 AALVDFSGRVLAFSR
+16 
-31 VQFGL
+31 
-36 FYTDHA
+36 
-42 AGEWLGA
+42 
-49 LRKALAGCISFVG
+49 
-62 GGADICATA
+62 
-71 GTGVSFANTG
+71 
-81 ASGQGTQISIDAIC
+81 
-95 ISGNGPTL
+95 
-103 CGVDGKTLL
+103 
-112 WNADLGLG
+112 
-120 AGAGV
+120 GV
-125 AGTGCSSG
+125 AGTGTKVSS
-133 TAGASTANICAAV
+133 
-146 GTANIC
+146 
-152 ATASTAGTGCSS
+152 
-164 GTSSAFAS
+164 
-172 TAGTGGADIRAT
+172 
-184 ADTDVSFANAGA
+184 
-196 SATAGTG
+196 
-203 GADICATA
+203 
-211 STAVPSA
+211 
-218 NTGASG
+218 
-224 TAGTGSA
+224 
-231 NICATAGTGVSFAN
+231 
-245 TGASGQGTQISID
+245 
-258 AICISGNG
+258 
-266 PTLCGVDGKTLLW
+266 
-279 NADLGAG
+279 
-286 AAGTGCSSGTGSADI
+286 
-301 CATASTANTDVS
+301 
-313 FANTGVSD
+313 
-321 TAGTFGTAA
+321 
-330 SSANTGISGN
+330 
-340 TANICAAANTASTDV
+340 
-355 SFANTGASGTAGTFG
+355 ANTGASGTAGTFG

-384 ADICAT
+384 ANICAAAST
-390 ASTANNAVP
+390 ANICAAANTANTDVSFANTGASGNTANICATANNAVP

-636 RDGLNVLRRAA
+636 RDGLNALRRAA

-659 MTVTGGQAENPLWNQ
+659 MTVTGGQAENALWNQ

>member
-16 AALVDFSGRVLAFSR
+16 AALIGFDGRVFAFSR
-31 VQFGL
+31 VSFNL

-42 AGEWLGA
+42 AGEWMEA
-49 LRKALAGCISFVG
+49 LHKALAVCLSS
-62 GGADICATA
+62 A
-71 GTGVSFANTG
+71 GTGNSGTTGSDANTG
-81 ASGQGTQISIDAIC
+81 TVGQGAQISIDAIC

-103 CGVDGKTLL
+103 CARDGSTLL
-112 WNADLGLG
+112 WNASLPD
-120 AGAGV
+120 
-125 AGTGCSSG
+125 
-133 TAGASTANICAAV
+133 STDSIPTN
-146 GTANIC
+146 
-152 ATASTAGTGCSS
+152 
-164 GTSSAFAS
+164 TSS
-172 TAGTGGADIRAT
+172 I
-184 ADTDVSFANAGA
+184 
-196 SATAGTG
+196 
-203 GADICATA
+203 
-211 STAVPSA
+211 
-218 NTGASG
+218 
-224 TAGTGSA
+224 
-231 NICATAGTGVSFAN
+231 
-245 TGASGQGTQISID
+245 
-258 AICISGNG
+258 
-266 PTLCGVDGKTLLW
+266 
-279 NADLGAG
+279 
-286 AAGTGCSSGTGSADI
+286 
-301 CATASTANTDVS
+301 
-313 FANTGVSD
+313 
-321 TAGTFGTAA
+321 
-330 SSANTGISGN
+330 
-340 TANICAAANTASTDV
+340 
-355 SFANTGASGTAGTFG
+355 
-370 TAASSANTGISGNT
+370 
-384 ADICAT
+384 
-390 ASTANNAVP
+390 
-399 SANTKSLYIPRILG
+399 YIPRILG
-413 FAKKFP
+413 FAKKFQD
-419 SYWQQKDCTVFS
+419 YWQQKDSIVFS
-431 GPEYLIYLLTGAS
+431 GPEYLIYLLTGNAL
-444 VSILPEKRFLE
+444 SILPEKRFLE
-455 AYWSREA
+455 AYWSKDALE
-462 FKEAGLSA
+462 EAGLSA
-470 EDAEDAMQKLPS
+470 KDAEDAMQKLPS

-659 MTVTGGQAENPLWNQ
+659 MTVTGGQAENALWNQ

-726 PQEVS
+726 PQEAIR

>member
-62 GGADICATA
+62 GGADIRATA

-125 AGTGCSSG
+125 AGTS
-133 TAGASTANICAAV
+133 AANTANICAA
-146 GTANIC
+146 AN
-152 ATASTAGTGCSS
+152 TAST
-164 GTSSAFAS
+164 
-172 TAGTGGADIRAT
+172 D
-184 ADTDVSFANAGA
+184 
-196 SATAGTG
+196 
-203 GADICATA
+203 
-211 STAVPSA
+211 
-218 NTGASG
+218 
-224 TAGTGSA
+224 
-231 NICATAGTGVSFAN
+231 VSFAN
-245 TGASGQGTQISID
+245 TGAS
-258 AICISGNG
+258 
-266 PTLCGVDGKTLLW
+266 V
-279 NADLGAG
+279 
-286 AAGTGCSSGTGSADI
+286 
-301 CATASTANTDVS
+301 
-313 FANTGVSD
+313 

-340 TANICAAANTASTDV
+340 TANICAAAST
-355 SFANTGASGTAGTFG
+355 
-370 TAASSANTGISGNT
+370 
-384 ADICAT
+384 
-390 ASTANNAVP
+390 AVP

-431 GPEYLIYLLTGAS
+431 GPEYLIYLLTGVS

-497 AEFLCGGEGECAA
+497 AEFLCGGEGECAV

-586 RFCAYKEKISRLYA
+586 SFCAYKEKISRLYA

-636 RDGLNVLRRAA
+636 RDGLNALRRAA

-659 MTVTGGQAENPLWNQ
+659 MTVTGGQAENALWNQ

-715 AAVCKREVCYE
+715 AAVCKRKVCYE

>member
-112 WNADLGLG
+112 WNADLG
-120 AGAGV
+120 
-125 AGTGCSSG
+125 
-133 TAGASTANICAAV
+133 
-146 GTANIC
+146 
-152 ATASTAGTGCSS
+152 
-164 GTSSAFAS
+164 
-172 TAGTGGADIRAT
+172 
-184 ADTDVSFANAGA
+184 
-196 SATAGTG
+196 
-203 GADICATA
+203 
-211 STAVPSA
+211 
-218 NTGASG
+218 
-224 TAGTGSA
+224 
-231 NICATAGTGVSFAN
+231 
-245 TGASGQGTQISID
+245 
-258 AICISGNG
+258 
-266 PTLCGVDGKTLLW
+266 
-279 NADLGAG
+279 AG

-313 FANTGVSD
+313 FANTGASD
-321 TAGTFGTAA
+321 TAGTSGTAA
-330 SSANTGISGN
+330 SSANSGISGN
-340 TANICAAANTASTDV
+340 TANICATAGTANICAAANT
-355 SFANTGASGTAGTFG
+355 
-370 TAASSANTGISGNT
+370 
-384 ADICAT
+384 
-390 ASTANNAVP
+390 AVP

-497 AEFLCGGEGECAA
+497 AEFLCSGEGECAV

-636 RDGLNVLRRAA
+636 RDGLNALRRAA

-659 MTVTGGQAENPLWNQ
+659 MTVTGGQAENALWNQ